1 MVPAGADAGGSV
13 VVLVLYCTL
22 GARWNRIAP
31 CCRLGHTSDFLRAQ
45 ASGEESGGLLG
56 RYRSSV
62 IPGSPGCV
70 VGADNAHAKGEV
82 QMRYSEIRHAPRHAQ
97 PRA

>member
-1 MVPAGADAGGSV
+1 MLP
-13 VVLVLYCTL
+13 L
-22 GARWNRIAP
+22 GPHERFY
-31 CCRLGHTSDFLRAQ
+31 TAQ

-70 VGADNAHAKGEV
+70 VGADNA
-82 QMRYSEIRHAPRHAQ
+82 MRKERYR
-97 PRA
+97 